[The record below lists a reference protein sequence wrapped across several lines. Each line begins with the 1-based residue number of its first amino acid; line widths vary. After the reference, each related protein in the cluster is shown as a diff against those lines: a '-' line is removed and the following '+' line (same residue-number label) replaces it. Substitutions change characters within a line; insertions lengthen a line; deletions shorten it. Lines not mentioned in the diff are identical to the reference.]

1 MAKRAPIVIAATV
14 VGATAV
20 LLSKPLE
27 PAGALASGTTG
38 SGSTAGSTSS
48 GATSSKA
55 TSGTYRGS
63 AVETRFGT
71 VQVQATI
78 ANGRLTQV
86 TAVQLPD
93 NDPRSSSI
101 SQGAEPSLKQEV
113 LAKQGAK
120 IDVISGA
127 TYTSNGY
134 MASLQSALDKAG
146 FTAPDGSKAD
156 LTMPEEGGFGH

>member
-1 MAKRAPIVIAATV
+1 
-14 VGATAV
+14 
-20 LLSKPLE
+20 
-27 PAGALASGTTG
+27 
-38 SGSTAGSTSS
+38 
-48 GATSSKA
+48 
-55 TSGTYRGS
+55 
-63 AVETRFGT
+63 
-71 VQVQATI
+71 
-78 ANGRLTQV
+78 
-86 TAVQLPD
+86 VQLPD